1 MGKYFGT
8 DGWRGVAG
16 NDLCALDAFKIGRF
30 LGGELKKRGGRAVIG
45 KDTRRSSYMLE
56 YAVASGI
63 ASAGATVYLLHVTTT
78 ACVSYIVTNEGFD
91 LGIMISASHN
101 PYYDNG
107 IKILNF
113 KGEKIG
119 DEEIAKIEAYIDRAS
134 DTIENAQG
142 EEIGKIIDYYEGR
155 EHYRDYLISTSKR
168 KFSGLRVGLDA
179 SNGSA

>member
-91 LGIMISASHN
+91 LGIMISASH
-101 PYYDNG
+101 
-107 IKILNF
+107 
-113 KGEKIG
+113 
-119 DEEIAKIEAYIDRAS
+119 
-134 DTIENAQG
+134 
-142 EEIGKIIDYYEGR
+142 
-155 EHYRDYLISTSKR
+155 
-168 KFSGLRVGLDA
+168 
-179 SNGSA
+179 